1 MQMEEKKII
10 KPIRFYGE
18 PITTEI
24 VEEPISETNR
34 REVAHFC
41 VDLKILK
48 LDLSLFKKRR

>member
-1 MQMEEKKII
+1 MEEKKII

-18 PITTEI
+18 SAITEI
-24 VEEPISETNR
+24 IEEPISETNR